1 MTRSLRIEAFRPDDA
16 DGMGAFRTLERPA
29 PYGPAR
35 LPGEDSYLLVA
46 RRGDAPVARL
56 SYRVAR
62 GLHGAPDSTGVIGH
76 YEADEDRAGV
86 ALLQEAVSRLDA
98 AGATLVVGPM
108 DGTTWGRYRLAL
120 PTPGTGDPPPF
131 LTEPVNP
138 PEYPAQFEEAGF
150 APVSHYVSRIITDL
164 DALGARTRDAEDR
177 MAAAGYRIEP
187 MKPGRFG
194 GTMDALYDLSL
205 RAFVENPYYSP
216 IRRDA
221 FQAMYDPVRSF
232 LDPELILLAHDAEDA
247 VLGFVFA
254 FPDLLNAGE
263 SPPRRVVVKS
273 LAVDPEARGAGIGSL
288 LLHELHRHA
297 ARRGYE
303 TAIHALMDADSAS
316 DRISRHGGDIYRRYA
331 LFGLEP

>member
-16 DGMGAFRTLERPA
+16 DGMGAFRALERSA

-35 LPGEDSYLLVA
+35 LPGEDSHLLVA
-46 RRGDAPVARL
+46 RRSDGPVARL
-56 SYRVAR
+56 SYRIVR
-62 GLHGAPDSTGVIGH
+62 GLRGAPDPTGVIGH
-76 YEADEDRAGV
+76 YEADDDRAGI
-86 ALLQEAVSRLDA
+86 ALLHEAVARLGA
-98 AGATLVVGPM
+98 AGASLVVGPM

-120 PTPGTGDPPPF
+120 PAPEADDPPPF

-138 PEYPAQFEEAGF
+138 PEYTAQFEEAGLM
-150 APVSHYVSRIITDL
+150 PVSHYVSRIVTDL
-164 DALGARTRDAEDR
+164 DALKGRTREAEDR

-187 MKPGRFG
+187 MNPGRFG

-205 RAFVENPYYSP
+205 RAYVENPYYSP

-247 VLGFVFA
+247 IMGFVFG
-254 FPDLLNAGE
+254 FPDLLEAGE
-263 SPPRRVVVKS
+263 GRPRRVVVKS
-273 LAVDPEARGAGIGSL
+273 LAVDPDARGDGIGSL

-297 ARRGYE
+297 DRRGYE
-303 TAIHALMDADSAS
+303 AVIHALMHADSAS
-316 DRISRHGGDIYRRYA
+316 DRISRHGGEIYRRYA